1 MSLPTSVDR
10 SLINEIRV
18 WDAPL
23 FLLSYFLQK
32 KSVILKRILLLKSMK
47 YKKTV
52 LLLWKVRFPPKSSE
66 WVGHNCWFQE
76 RYVIKS
82 AVVCDPL
89 WGQFDD
95 FGGKLTIS
103 QW

>member
-32 KSVILKRILLLKSMK
+32 KPVILKRILLLKSMK
-47 YKKTV
+47 YKKNV

-66 WVGHNCWFQE
+66 RVGHNFWLQE

-82 AVVCDPL
+82 AVVRDPL
-89 WGQFDD
+89 QGQFDD

-103 QW
+103 Q